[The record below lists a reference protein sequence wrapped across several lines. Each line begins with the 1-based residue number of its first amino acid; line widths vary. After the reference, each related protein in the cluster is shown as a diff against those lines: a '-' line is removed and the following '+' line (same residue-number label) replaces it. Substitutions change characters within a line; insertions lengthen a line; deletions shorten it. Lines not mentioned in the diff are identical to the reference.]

1 MKEFRNIRDRFVVQD
16 EHTIRTVTIICA
28 LFLLVSVFASL
39 FMARQI
45 YETYNQVRELESAVI
60 NVKKETLMVQ
70 SELASRTSV
79 QVMATRVKDMQ
90 LVTITQTVQLA
101 PVGGGLPAVS
111 TPVAE
116 KK

>member
-60 NVKKETLMVQ
+60 NVKN
-70 SELASRTSV
+70 
-79 QVMATRVKDMQ
+79 MQ

>member
-16 EHTIRTVTIICA
+16 EHTIRTVTIVCA

-45 YETYNQVRELESAVI
+45 FETYNQVRELESAVI
-60 NVKKETLMVQ
+60 SVKKETLIVQ
-70 SELASRTSV
+70 SELSARTSV
-79 QVMATRVKDMQ
+79 QVMATRVKDLQ
-90 LVTITQTVQLA
+90 LVTITQTVQLSPA
-101 PVGGGLPAVS
+101 SIALPAVS